1 MKNTWKDRTNLKR
14 QIILERKNFYLTQVM
29 SGELTPVQTE
39 DVITKIVKCNE
50 ILFEMSVNSTLNQ
63 MNLSYIGFIIN
74 L

>member
-1 MKNTWKDRTNLKR
+1 MLDNFQKWSLIAMKNTWKDRTNLKR

-50 ILFEMSVNSTLNQ
+50 ILFEMSVNSTLN
-63 MNLSYIGFIIN
+63 
-74 L
+74 

>member
-50 ILFEMSVNSTLNQ
+50 ILFEMSVNSTLN
-63 MNLSYIGFIIN
+63 
-74 L
+74 